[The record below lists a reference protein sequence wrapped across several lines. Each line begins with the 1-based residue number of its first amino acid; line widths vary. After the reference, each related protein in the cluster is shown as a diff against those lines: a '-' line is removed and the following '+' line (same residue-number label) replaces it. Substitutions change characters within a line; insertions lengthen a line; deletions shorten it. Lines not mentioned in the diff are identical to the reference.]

1 MIRQIFVNLPIESM
15 VRSQAFFQALGMR
28 FNPRFTNEQ
37 GACLEI
43 ADNIFAMLLV
53 RPFFQGF
60 TRLPI
65 ADARQT
71 TEVLIALS
79 CDSRA
84 EVDALVSKAV
94 VAGATT
100 PNPPQDHGFMYQHGF
115 ADLDG
120 HQWEVFWMD
129 EAAAPSQM

>member
-1 MIRQIFVNLPIESM
+1 MHSQIFVNLPVKDLQRSM
-15 VRSQAFFQALGMR
+15 DFFKALGLS
-28 FNPRFTNEQ
+28 FNARFTNDQ

-43 ADNIFAMLLV
+43 AENIYAMLLV
-53 RPFFQGF
+53 EPFFQGF
-60 TRLPI
+60 TKLPV
-65 ADARQT
+65 ADARKS

-84 EVDALVSKAV
+84 EVDALVAKAV
-94 VAGATT
+94 AAGGST
-100 PNPPQDHGFMYQHGF
+100 PNALVDHGFMVQHGF

-129 EAAAPSQM
+129 ESAAPQQM

>member
-1 MIRQIFVNLPIESM
+1 MLRQIFVNLPIRDM
-15 VRSQAFFQALGMR
+15 ARSQAFFKALGLS

-43 ADNIFAMLLV
+43 ADNIYAMLLIE
-53 RPFFQGF
+53 PFFQGF
-60 TRLPI
+60 TRLPV
-65 ADARQT
+65 ADARKT

-79 CDSRA
+79 CDSRD
-84 EVDALVSKAV
+84 EVNDLVAKAV
-94 VAGATT
+94 AAGATT
-100 PNPPQDHGFMYQHGF
+100 PNAPQDHGFMYQHGF

-129 EAAAPSQM
+129 ENAAPAQM

>member
-1 MIRQIFVNLPIESM
+1 MIRQIFVNLPIKDM
-15 VRSQAFFQALGMR
+15 QRSQSFFKALGLG
-28 FNPRFTNEQ
+28 FNKRFTNEQ

-43 ADNIFAMLLV
+43 APNIYAMLLV
-53 RPFFQGF
+53 ETFFQGF
-60 TRLPI
+60 TKLPI
-65 ADARQT
+65 ADARKS

-84 EVDALVSKAV
+84 EVDALVAQAV
-94 VAGATT
+94 AAGGTT
-100 PNPPQDHGFMYQHGF
+100 PNAPTDHGFMYQHGF

-129 EAAAPSQM
+129 ESAAPEQL